1 MKPFLILMVWL
12 MSLLGSFGQ
21 VVTNDLNPAKLAV
34 DAQRCFA
41 TTRSEVAAAIEAP
54 LKGKRV
60 TLPDLDAILAVLGS
74 QSNKL
79 YQAGFHRRLDLA
91 MRQVETVRTQ
101 VATVLN
107 DPANKAM
114 AARLEPQQWLDH
126 IALLLAVGKILE
138 ADMVRLSG
146 TVEELRRWADL
157 LEPVAPPGEDA
168 AALQSRL
175 SELLS
180 EWDRAQPASRHNSGG
195 QEAQVADRPPQPRA
209 ADRKVAGTLS
219 AQLGDAA
226 DLSRSAALVER
237 TAARNPANG
246 VIRTSPS
253 MAALLMTI
261 ETGATEEQML
271 GFVDSYPWH
280 FNLDVDQILH
290 LRGKVSSAVIC
301 RILQHDGALRSGA
314 HE

>member
-1 MKPFLILMVWL
+1 MKPFLLLMVWL
-12 MSLLGSFGQ
+12 TSPLGSFGQ
-21 VVTNDLNPAKLAV
+21 VVTNDLYPAKLAV

-54 LKGKRV
+54 LKGKSV
-60 TLPDLDAILAVLGS
+60 ALTDLDAILAVLGT

-79 YQAGFHRRLDLA
+79 YQAGFDRRLDLA

-101 VATVLN
+101 VAAVLN

-138 ADMVRLSG
+138 TDMVRLRG
-146 TVEELRRWADL
+146 TIEELRRWADL
-157 LEPVAPPGEDA
+157 LEPVAPPGEVA

-175 SELLS
+175 AELLS
-180 EWDRAQPASRHNSGG
+180 EWNRSQPAIHQNSEGL
-195 QEAQVADRPPQPRA
+195 EAQVADRQTQRRA
-209 ADRKVAGTLS
+209 YARKAAGTVS
-219 AQLGDAA
+219 DQLGGATDS
-226 DLSRSAALVER
+226 SRSAALVER
-237 TAARNPANG
+237 TAARSLANR
-246 VIRTSPS
+246 VNRISPS
-253 MAALLMTI
+253 VAAVLKAA

-271 GFVDSYPWH
+271 GFVDRYPWP

-290 LRGKVSSAVIC
+290 LRGKVPSAVIC
-301 RILQHDGALRSGA
+301 RILQHDGALRPRA

>member
-54 LKGKRV
+54 LKGKSV
-60 TLPDLDAILAVLGS
+60 ALTDLDAIVAVLGT

-79 YQAGFHRRLDLA
+79 YQAGFDRRLDLA

-101 VATVLN
+101 VAAVLN
-107 DPANKAM
+107 DPANKTM

-126 IALLLAVGKILE
+126 IVLLLAVGKILE
-138 ADMVRLSG
+138 TDMVRLSG
-146 TVEELRRWADL
+146 TIEELRRWAGL
-157 LEPVAPPGEDA
+157 LEPVAPSGEVA

-175 SELLS
+175 AELLS
-180 EWDRAQPASRHNSGG
+180 EWKRSQPAIRHNADGL
-195 QEAQVADRPPQPRA
+195 EAQVADRPPQRRA
-209 ADRKVAGTLS
+209 DDRKVVGTLS
-219 AQLGDAA
+219 DQLGDAA

-237 TAARNPANG
+237 TTARNLANG
-246 VIRTSPS
+246 VIPISLS
-253 MAALLMTI
+253 VAAVLKTA
-261 ETGATEEQML
+261 ETGAAEDQML
-271 GFVDSYPWH
+271 GFVDRYLWP

-301 RILQHDGALRSGA
+301 RMLQHDGALRSRA